1 LEAVFMHTDA
11 PAGFEPVQVVRS
23 VRSSL
28 AVPWWVT
35 GGWAIDLAVG
45 QVTRPHDDVDVV
57 LLERDEHALRHLPDV
72 GLQLVVGPGHQ
83 EQPWTADRRML
94 AGPDSVRLISP
105 RLPVSTQVVFAAAV
119 GTTWVYHRGKPTI
132 LRPLSEAGRVRYGIP
147 YLAPEVV
154 LTMKSMS
161 VRDKDE
167 HDFSSA
173 LPLLDRDQ
181 REWLQDSITRR
192 WHGFRRR
199 AGDPLAAMSD
209 HPWTSRLITG

>member
-1 LEAVFMHTDA
+1 MHTHV
-11 PAGFEPVQVVRS
+11 PAGFEPIEAVRS
-23 VRSSL
+23 LLSSL
-28 AVPWWVT
+28 TVPWWVT

-57 LLERDEHALRHLPDV
+57 LLERDEHALRHLSGV
-72 GLQLVVGPGHQ
+72 GLQLVVGPAHQ
-83 EQPWTADRRML
+83 EQPWTAGRRML

-105 RLPVSTQVVFAAAV
+105 RLPLPTQVLFAAAV
-119 GTTWVYHRGKPTI
+119 GAAWVYHRGRPTI
-132 LRPLSEAGRVRYGIP
+132 LRPLSEAGQARYGIP

-161 VRDKDE
+161 GRDKDE

-181 REWLQDSITRR
+181 REWLHDAITRR
-192 WHGFRRR
+192 WQGFRRR
-199 AGDPLAAMSD
+199 AGDGLAASGD
-209 HPWTSRLITG
+209 HPWTSRLTTS